1 MSSLPSSTVLTTRTF
16 WKSKKKVNVQSCPWT
31 LVSTQFGE
39 IWCHSWHFTYSQ
51 FLQSDWFVRSTIRI
65 LLSLDH
71 SHSNAH
77 VKFWERGGET
87 DLAAKMGDLWFKIA
101 VVSNSR
107 GVTNLSESFEL
118 LYLSVMQSSS
128 IQSSFGF
135 IKVEISHSSCCCYM

>member
-1 MSSLPSSTVLTTRTF
+1 
-16 WKSKKKVNVQSCPWT
+16 
-31 LVSTQFGE
+31 
-39 IWCHSWHFTYSQ
+39 
-51 FLQSDWFVRSTIRI
+51 
-65 LLSLDH
+65 
-71 SHSNAH
+71 
-77 VKFWERGGET
+77 
-87 DLAAKMGDLWFKIA
+87 MGDLWFKIA